1 MQFLIDCATCICFL
15 ALVFLAA
22 DDFERVSPC
31 VECGSYSHPE
41 GNECLKPPCLL
52 DPADIDRAGPPEF
65 FQDADD
71 FLLGLRVVSTDEHL
85 RLALAKCWV
94 YHLEVGDDVEA
105 FDDLRL
111 R

>member
-1 MQFLIDCATCICFL
+1 MLFL

-41 GNECLKPPCLL
+41 GNERLEPPCLL

-65 FQDADD
+65 LQDADN
-71 FLLGLRVVSTDEHL
+71 FLLRPCVVSADEHL
-85 RLALAKCWV
+85 RLALAERRV
-94 YHLEVGDDVEA
+94 HHLEVGDDIET